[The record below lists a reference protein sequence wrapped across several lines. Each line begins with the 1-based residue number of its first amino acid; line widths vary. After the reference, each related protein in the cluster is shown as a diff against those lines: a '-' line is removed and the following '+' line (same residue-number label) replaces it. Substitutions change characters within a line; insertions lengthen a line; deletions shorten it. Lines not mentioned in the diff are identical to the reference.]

1 MTYLDPSRIQDQTYQ
16 YMESGVDRISAAIFF
31 RLEVV
36 LKQPG
41 LPVTEI
47 DNQADLPHDFEA
59 WLTYPTALSG

>member
-1 MTYLDPSRIQDQTYQ
+1 
-16 YMESGVDRISAAIFF
+16 VDRISAAIFF

-47 DNQADLPHDFEA
+47 DNQADLPHDFET